1 MTGEMRELDMKR
13 CIPIFIA
20 VIILAVFISPILYVI
35 FSSFA
40 GGQYYELTI
49 NNHNF
54 FKYALRTVG
63 YSTLSGFLSVVI
75 ALPVGYLFAKVRFR
89 FRNVIFYIYIL
100 VMLLPFQ
107 ATQLSGYLLFKK
119 LNVIDD
125 PVTLIVTMSFSP
137 LAVFLI
143 RQCLTALPDEII
155 DAFSLESKS
164 VLRLLRYIVIPY
176 AMPMLSTLFMLTFC
190 ATYSI
195 VEQAYIYMPK
205 NIEAYPLSA
214 VIGSLPEE
222 SYFAGCVVYLIPV
235 LLVYL
240 VVEKNMLKGMEYY
253 RWN

>member
-1 MTGEMRELDMKR
+1 MKYR
-13 CIPIFIA
+13 KIPILCAI
-20 VIILAVFISPILYVI
+20 VILLVFTAPILYVLFKS
-35 FSSFA
+35 FS
-40 GGQYYELTI
+40 GNQYYELVI
-49 NNHNF
+49 NNYNY
-54 FKYALRTVG
+54 FKYALRTIG
-63 YSTLSGFLSVVI
+63 YSALSGFLSVVI

-89 FRNVIFYIYIL
+89 FRNIIFYIYIL

-107 ATQLSGYLLFKK
+107 ATQLSGYLLFKR
-119 LNVIDD
+119 LNAIDN
-125 PVTLIVTMSFSP
+125 PITLIVTMSFSP

-143 RQCLTALPDEII
+143 RQCLVSLPDDII

-164 VLRLLRYIVIPY
+164 VFKFLRLIVIPY

-205 NIEAYPLSA
+205 NVEAYPLSA
-214 VIGSLPEE
+214 VLASLTDE
-222 SYFAGCVVYLIPV
+222 SYFAGCVVYLLPV

-240 VVEKNMLKGMEYY
+240 VLEKNMLKGMEYY

>member
-1 MTGEMRELDMKR
+1 MKYR
-13 CIPIFIA
+13 KIPILCAI
-20 VIILAVFISPILYVI
+20 VILLVFTAPILYVLVKS
-35 FSSFA
+35 FS
-40 GGQYYELTI
+40 GNQYYELVI
-49 NNHNF
+49 NNYNY
-54 FKYALRTVG
+54 FKYALRTIG
-63 YSTLSGFLSVVI
+63 YSALSGFLSVVI

-89 FRNVIFYIYIL
+89 FRNIIFYIYIL

-107 ATQLSGYLLFKK
+107 ATQLSGYLLFKR
-119 LNVIDD
+119 LNAIDN
-125 PVTLIVTMSFSP
+125 PITLIVTMSFSP

-143 RQCLTALPDEII
+143 RQCLVSLPDDII

-164 VLRLLRYIVIPY
+164 VFKFLRLIVIPY

-205 NIEAYPLSA
+205 NVEAYPLSA
-214 VIGSLPEE
+214 VLASLTDE
-222 SYFAGCVVYLIPV
+222 SYFAGCVVYLLPV

-240 VVEKNMLKGMEYY
+240 VLEKNMLKGMEYY